1 MPNPE
6 DKMNISDVTIGNLG
20 DSGSYTET
28 IENVDN
34 VDSTTHTEQQ
44 QQLLT
49 THNGVDFTDDN
60 KFMVDSS
67 GKQVA
72 ELDTEGN
79 WKKIE
84 TVKTSEP
91 VEPLTEETE
100 TGEDEADVEAVVNEA
115 GDIVDQEGNILHKKG
130 SYEIDEEGNVTIP
143 SNEDVIILQKMLK
156 DDLGVELID
165 EEGNALSYD
174 NSHAGIAKMVDD
186 ASTIK
191 AKRAEDI
198 TFAKHP
204 KAKAFLNHLI
214 AGGDESNFFNV
225 PTTFRNIKIGEET
238 ANNKA
243 NMQVLYRDLIVA
255 EYRVARNYDAQT
267 NAQKAI
273 IDQQAK
279 SFYEYTESAGTDR
292 DTAINSQKILAN
304 AEQEMERQRDV
315 NNQSIIAE
323 YEETDRAF
331 WSGIEDSVVTKGE
344 IGNLKIP
351 KNVRQGFYSYMRDPV
366 DQWGNTQEMIDGAKN
381 TEENTTLNVKL
392 ALMRY
397 LNFDLSKLVA
407 MEVADKKA
415 KDLRLSS
422 RKNRGLKIVG
432 GIPSQKTTT
441 NLDGIT
447 VANLKLK

>member
-6 DKMNISDVTIGNLG
+6 DNMNIGDVTIGNLG

-34 VDSTTHTEQQ
+34 VDSNTHTEER

-84 TVKTSEP
+84 TVKAAEP

-100 TGEDEADVEAVVNEA
+100 TGEEEAAIEAVVNDA
-115 GDIVDQEGNILHKKG
+115 GDIVDQDGNILHKKG
-130 SYEIDEEGNVTIP
+130 NYEIDEEGNVTIP
-143 SNEDVIILQKMLK
+143 SNEDVVILQKMLK

-186 ASTIK
+186 ASTLK

-255 EYRVARNYDAQT
+255 EYRQARNYGAQS

-279 SFYEYTESAGTDR
+279 SFYEYTESTGTDR
-292 DTAINSQKILAN
+292 DTAINSQKILAS
-304 AEQEMERQRDV
+304 AEQEIERQRDV
-315 NNQSIIAE
+315 NNQSIIAD
-323 YEETDRAF
+323 YEETDRTF
-331 WSGIEDSVVTKGE
+331 WAGIEDSVVTKGE
-344 IGNLKIP
+344 VGNLKIP
-351 KNVRQGFYSYMRDPV
+351 KDVRKGFYSYMRDPV
-366 DQWGNTQEMIDGAKN
+366 DQWGNTQEMVDGAQN
-381 TEENTTLNVKL
+381 SEENTTLNVKL

-407 MEVADKKA
+407 MEVADQKA
-415 KDLRLSS
+415 KDLRLGS
-422 RKNRGLKIVG
+422 RKNRNLRIVG
-432 GIPSQKTTT
+432 GIPAKKNST

-447 VANLKLK
+447 VSNLKLK